1 MYIQANIK
9 KVFAVCLLVFVSLA
23 AIAQS
28 GDIITG
34 TVKTEQGETLVGAY
48 VNVVGTQIKAVTNAK
63 GHDKCHTGANF
74 TGELYRDGYTTSQD
88 NSTIYGH
95 YII

>member
-9 KVFAVCLLVFVSLA
+9 KVFAVCLLVLVSLA

-63 GHDKCHTGANF
+63 GQF
-74 TGELYRDGYTTSQD
+74 TINATRGKLCR
-88 NSTIYGH
+88 
-95 YII
+95 

>member
-28 GDIITG
+28 EDIITG

-63 GHDKCHTGANF
+63 GQF
-74 TGELYRDGYTTSQD
+74 TINATPGQTLQVS
-88 NSTIYGH
+88 
-95 YII
+95 YIGMATR